1 MADARLLRARKRVDI
16 HAFMIEFACPILLAL
31 SREPVKYKTMPKQE
45 PKRVL
50 AVVNDLFFSVKISE
64 AAKRNGLALEFVKES
79 GEVLEKAKGKPS
91 LIVFDLNF
99 DAVDPLEFITKL
111 KASADTK
118 GVSLLGYLSHLQ
130 SELKV
135 KAQDAGC
142 DMVLARSAFSQNMLM
157 IFKRHA
163 GIG

>member
-1 MADARLLRARKRVDI
+1 
-16 HAFMIEFACPILLAL
+16 
-31 SREPVKYKTMPKQE
+31 MPKQE

-79 GEVLEKAKGKPS
+79 GEVLEKAKEDKPS

-99 DAVDPLEFITKL
+99 EAVEPLKL
-111 KASADTK
+111 ISNLKSNADTK
-118 GVSLLGYLSHLQ
+118 NVSLLGYLSHLQ

-135 KAQDAGC
+135 QAQDAGC
-142 DMVLARSAFSQNMLM
+142 DMVLARSAFSQNMLL

>member
-1 MADARLLRARKRVDI
+1 
-16 HAFMIEFACPILLAL
+16 
-31 SREPVKYKTMPKQE
+31 MPKQE

-79 GEVLEKAKGKPS
+79 GKVLEKAKGKPS

-99 DAVDPLEFITKL
+99 DAVDPLELITKL

>member
-1 MADARLLRARKRVDI
+1 
-16 HAFMIEFACPILLAL
+16 
-31 SREPVKYKTMPKQE
+31 MPKQE
-45 PKRVL
+45 PRRVL
-50 AVVNDLFFSVKISE
+50 AVVSDLFFSVKISE
-64 AAKRNGLALEFVKES
+64 AAKRNGLALEFVKDSE
-79 GEVLEKAKGKPS
+79 EVLAKARAEKPS

-99 DAVDPLEFITKL
+99 ESVDPLVLIATLKSSAETK
-111 KASADTK
+111 S
-118 GVSLLGYLSHLQ
+118 VSLLGYLSHLQ

-135 KAQDAGC
+135 QAQDAGC

>member
-1 MADARLLRARKRVDI
+1 
-16 HAFMIEFACPILLAL
+16 
-31 SREPVKYKTMPKQE
+31 MPKQE

-64 AAKRNGLALEFVKES
+64 AAKRNGLALEFVKDS
-79 GEVLEKAKGKPS
+79 GEVLAKAKEKPS

-99 DAVDPLEFITKL
+99 DAVEPLDLITKL
-111 KASADTK
+111 KASAETK
-118 GVSLLGYLSHLQ
+118 SVSLLGYLSHLQ

-135 KAQDAGC
+135 QAQDAGC
-142 DMVLARSAFSQNMLM
+142 DMVMARSAFSQNMLM

>member
-1 MADARLLRARKRVDI
+1 
-16 HAFMIEFACPILLAL
+16 
-31 SREPVKYKTMPKQE
+31 MPKQE

-79 GEVLEKAKGKPS
+79 GEVLEKAKEDRPS
-91 LIVFDLNF
+91 LIVLDLNF
-99 DAVDPLEFITKL
+99 EAVEPLKL
-111 KASADTK
+111 ISNLKSNADTK
-118 GVSLLGYLSHLQ
+118 NVSLLGYLSHLQ

-135 KAQDAGC
+135 QAQDAGC
-142 DMVLARSAFSQNMLM
+142 DMVLARSAFSQNMLL

>member
-1 MADARLLRARKRVDI
+1 MA
-16 HAFMIEFACPILLAL
+16 
-31 SREPVKYKTMPKQE
+31 KQE

-99 DAVDPLEFITKL
+99 DAVEPLDLSTKL
-111 KASADTK
+111 KAGADTK

>member
-1 MADARLLRARKRVDI
+1 
-16 HAFMIEFACPILLAL
+16 
-31 SREPVKYKTMPKQE
+31 
-45 PKRVL
+45 
-50 AVVNDLFFSVKISE
+50 VNDLFFSVKISE
-64 AAKRNGLALEFVKES
+64 AAKRNGLALEFVKDS
-79 GEVLEKAKGKPS
+79 GEVLAKAKEAKPS

-99 DAVDPLEFITKL
+99 ESVDPLDLITKL
-111 KASADTK
+111 KASAETK
-118 GVSLLGYLSHLQ
+118 SVSLLGYLSHLQ

-135 KAQDAGC
+135 QAQDAGC

>member
-1 MADARLLRARKRVDI
+1 
-16 HAFMIEFACPILLAL
+16 
-31 SREPVKYKTMPKQE
+31 MPKQE
-45 PKRVL
+45 PRRVL

-79 GEVLEKAKGKPS
+79 REVLEKAKGLPS

-99 DAVDPLEFITKL
+99 DAVEPLELISKL
-111 KASADTK
+111 KASTETK
-118 GVSLLGYLSHLQ
+118 SVSLLGYLSHLQ

-135 KAQDAGC
+135 KAQGAGC